1 LTEYGRCPVCQARFR
16 GTRICSRCGADLHP
30 LMLLAAKSW
39 KLREAARCAIAAG
52 DTHRALALSNEAE
65 QLHRTP
71 QGKALQA
78 LCNILE

>member
-1 LTEYGRCPVCQARFR
+1 
-16 GTRICSRCGADLHP
+16 
-30 LMLLAAKSW
+30 MLLAAKSW